1 MKWRNENMIKD
12 NEFETL
18 KAVIGKEE
26 RINALNLFFE
36 ELERMAI

>member
-18 KAVIGKEE
+18 KAVISREE

-36 ELERMAI
+36 ELERMAR